1 MPLSDGPGSLTGLF
15 VGLPFR
21 VSSARTNRP
30 ALNGN
35 FAHARSSSSVLWCL
49 LEGLRFRPCFSR
61 PARNSGATFLP
72 VSSKYRRAHVI
83 LMRARVGK
91 SGRLTR
97 SPMTCPLCWCPR
109 GRAVWVGVLPTTR
122 EGNGQR
128 HACPPKK
135 KRSIQY
141 PQSQIN
147 KRALFRAPFQ
157 LPQLPWSSQSGS
169 GADLSVLFP
178 CTRLCCNPARMT
190 STQRTTFLAR
200 EYLKKKSWIACCIMY
215 HFKSAQ
221 YGEQ

>member
-72 VSSKYRRAHVI
+72 VSSKYRRAYII

-97 SPMTCPLCWCPR
+97 SPMTCPLCWCP
-109 GRAVWVGVLPTTR
+109 A
-122 EGNGQR
+122 
-128 HACPPKK
+128 
-135 KRSIQY
+135 
-141 PQSQIN
+141 
-147 KRALFRAPFQ
+147 
-157 LPQLPWSSQSGS
+157 WSSGLGWCAAYDAGGKWTAPRLSAEKKAFHSVSSVTNKQTCFVSGT
-169 GADLSVLFP
+169 LSTP
-178 CTRLCCNPARMT
+178 PASLVFTEWKR
-190 STQRTTFLAR
+190 R
-200 EYLKKKSWIACCIMY
+200 
-215 HFKSAQ
+215 
-221 YGEQ
+221 